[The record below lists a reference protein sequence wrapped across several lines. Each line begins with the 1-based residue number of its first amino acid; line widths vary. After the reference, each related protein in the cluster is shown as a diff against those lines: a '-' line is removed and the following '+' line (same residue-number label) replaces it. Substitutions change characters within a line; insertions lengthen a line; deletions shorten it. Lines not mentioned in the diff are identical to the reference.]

1 MRIHEALTRL
11 EPVHALLMRL
21 DAQKRNELGAT
32 AAKLGDLPSE
42 GIQIE
47 HTEKTF
53 EAFRTVYEYARDH
66 GPNSLVSIDSLQ
78 QLLQDSKKRGDV
90 VSEVTEQKLE
100 PRTARFTA
108 RDALLLII
116 ALLLLARLFIG

>member
-1 MRIHEALTRL
+1 MRIYEAITRL

-21 DAQKRNELGAT
+21 DAHKRNELGAKV
-32 AAKLGDLPSE
+32 AKLGGLPSE

-47 HTEKTF
+47 HTEKMF

-78 QLLQDSKKRGDV
+78 QLLREVCEGAGNRHGGEHVLCGSAGAAGGPRPQGGVKR
-90 VSEVTEQKLE
+90 
-100 PRTARFTA
+100 
-108 RDALLLII
+108 
-116 ALLLLARLFIG
+116 